1 VIACSGVNNIHYL
14 HLLFL
19 NVHLDSAIL
28 ILFSLAAITR
38 LASLVKSAANE
49 KKLKK
54 ASAKE
59 YGSKNSKLLVFC
71 HTLFYLSC
79 LGEAIL
85 LNRHIKSISFWG
97 FGLFIFS
104 IAMLWIV
111 IFSLKE
117 MWTMKLM
124 IAPEQKINKSSIFKY
139 FRHPNYFLNIIPELI
154 SIALIC
160 QAWFTLFV
168 GLPLYL
174 IPLAIRI
181 VQEEK
186 LMKTHFDN
194 Y

>member
-1 VIACSGVNNIHYL
+1 
-14 HLLFL
+14 
-19 NVHLDSAIL
+19 
-28 ILFSLAAITR
+28 
-38 LASLVKSAANE
+38 
-49 KKLKK
+49 
-54 ASAKE
+54 
-59 YGSKNSKLLVFC
+59 
-71 HTLFYLSC
+71 
-79 LGEAIL
+79 
-85 LNRHIKSISFWG
+85 
-97 FGLFIFS
+97 
-104 IAMLWIV
+104 
-111 IFSLKE
+111 
-117 MWTMKLM
+117 MKLM

-186 LMKTHFDN
+186 LMKTHFSN